1 MAFFLRHHRVLCANL
16 LMRKM
21 ATHPDLF
28 LTKNKRL
35 YFEIIDQIIGAEVL
49 QLPLT
54 EEAAKLK
61 QVNVNTIKNVYGALA
76 KQNYIE
82 TKRKS
87 GSRIIRN
94 FSPEQVDAYRNAKQ
108 KVTTQLQTL
117 NLAGFSANELIALLM
132 GSLVE
137 YSSGDGRIIYTEKN
151 FYELEIGKQ
160 ELELALEVPVTPR
173 YIDDVIEQLQTGQL
187 KADLIIT
194 TFFCEKRL
202 RDAGINCPLIPLRIT
217 PPMEQL
223 LNFALIPRDTEITLA
238 VISEHIRERIGQTY
252 PNIVK
257 DFTNFRI
264 YTLGEIL
271 NDSKLI
277 KKTQILLTFKQ
288 TYREN
293 EELFQ
298 HIPKIVTYNRFH
310 DEEGLN
316 QIRSLI

>member
-1 MAFFLRHHRVLCANL
+1 
-16 LMRKM
+16 MRKA
-21 ATHPDLF
+21 ATHPNLF

-35 YFEIIDQIIGAEVL
+35 YFELIDQIVGTEVS

-54 EEAAKLK
+54 EEAARLN
-61 QVNVNTIKNVYGALA
+61 QVNINTIKSVYSSLA

-82 TKRKS
+82 TRRKS
-87 GSRIIRN
+87 GSRITKF
-94 FSPEQVDAYRNAKQ
+94 FSTEQVDAYRSAKQ
-108 KVTTQLQTL
+108 KVITQLQSL
-117 NLAGFSANELIALLM
+117 NLVGFSSNELIALQL
-132 GSLVE
+132 GALAE
-137 YSSGDGRIIYTEKN
+137 YSSGDGRIIYTENN
-151 FYELEIGKQ
+151 FHELEIGKQ
-160 ELELALEVPVTPR
+160 ELELALGVPITPR

-187 KADLIIT
+187 KADLLIS
-194 TFFCEKRL
+194 TFFCEKKL
-202 RDAGINCPLIPLRIT
+202 RDAGVTCPLIPLRIT

-264 YTLGEIL
+264 YTLSEVLG
-271 NDSKLI
+271 DPKLI
-277 KKTQILLTFKQ
+277 QKTQILMTFKQ

>member
-1 MAFFLRHHRVLCANL
+1 
-16 LMRKM
+16 MRKS
-21 ATHPDLF
+21 ATHPEQF

-35 YFEIIDQIIGAEVL
+35 YYQLIDKIVSSEIS

-54 EEAAKLK
+54 EEAAHLN
-61 QVNVNTIKNVYGALA
+61 QVNVNTIKSVYSSLSN
-76 KQNYIE
+76 QNYIA

-87 GSRIIRN
+87 GSRIVKS
-94 FSPEQVDAYRNAKQ
+94 FSPEQIDAYRNAKQ
-108 KVTTQLQTL
+108 KVTTQLQSL
-117 NLAGFSANELIALLM
+117 NLAGFSGNELIALLM
-132 GSLVE
+132 SALAD

-151 FYELEIGKQ
+151 YYELEIGKH
-160 ELELALEVPVTPR
+160 ELELALGVPVTPR

-194 TFFCEKRL
+194 TFFCEKKL
-202 RDAGINCPLIPLRIT
+202 RDTGLSCPLIPLRIT

-223 LNFALIPRDTEITLA
+223 LNFALIPRETQITLA

-252 PNIVK
+252 PHIVK
-257 DFTNFRI
+257 DFCNFRI
-264 YTLGEIL
+264 YTLSEIL
-271 NDSKLI
+271 NDRELVRN
-277 KKTQILLTFKQ
+277 TRILLTFKQ

-293 EELFQ
+293 AELFQ

>member
-1 MAFFLRHHRVLCANL
+1 MD
-16 LMRKM
+16 
-21 ATHPDLF
+21 THPDLF

-35 YFEIIDQIIGAEVL
+35 YFELIDKMVGAEFT

-54 EEAAKLK
+54 EEAAQLN
-61 QVNVNTIKNVYGALA
+61 QVNINTIKTVYGFLA
-76 KQNYIE
+76 QQEYIE

-87 GSRIIRN
+87 GSRIIKS
-94 FSPEQVDAYRNAKQ
+94 FAPEQIDAYRNAKQ
-108 KVTTQLQTL
+108 KVITQLQSL
-117 NLAGFSANELIALLM
+117 DLVGFSANELIALLM
-132 GSLVE
+132 GALAE

-151 FYELEIGKQ
+151 YSELEIGKH
-160 ELELALEVPVTPR
+160 ELELALGVPITPR

-194 TFFCEKRL
+194 TFFCEKKL

-223 LNFALIPRDTEITLA
+223 LNFALIPRDTQISLA
-238 VISEHIRERIGQTY
+238 VISEHIRERIEQTY
-252 PNIVK
+252 PHIVK

-264 YTLGEIL
+264 YTLSEIL
-271 NDSKLI
+271 NNPILI
-277 KKTQILLTFKQ
+277 QKTQILLTFKQ